1 MGRAGSIPSVK
12 EEKGGGG
19 GERGQMEKRKD
30 GEEDEKGEK
39 AERQK
44 KERTK
49 GKVGHILL
57 PFPPSVSAF
66 PFVRFCGRGKKKDE
80 GGEEKRGA

>member
-1 MGRAGSIPSVK
+1 
-12 EEKGGGG
+12 
-19 GERGQMEKRKD
+19 MEKRKD

-44 KERTK
+44 KERKK

-57 PFPPSVSAF
+57 PFSSSVSAF
-66 PFVRFCGRGKKKDE
+66 PFVRFCGRGKKK
-80 GGEEKRGA
+80 R